1 MWIKDISS
9 SQLKKTIEIITA
21 KTEKDE
27 DGLPIEVESV
37 LKSKKAK
44 VSVPSLRKQEVFKNE
59 GTSITK
65 TLEFIFRYEEIDES
79 AYIRYKNKLYNI
91 RGIENV
97 EEKDKF
103 LCVLGECL
111 V

>member
-9 SQLKKTIEIITA
+9 SQLKKTIEIITV

-59 GTSITK
+59 GTSIAK

>member
-9 SQLKKTIEIITA
+9 SQLKKPIEIITV
-21 KTEKDE
+21 TIGKDE
-27 DGLPIEVESV
+27 DGLPIETERV
-37 LKSKKAK
+37 LASKKAK

-59 GTSITK
+59 GTSVTK

-79 AYIRYKNKLYNI
+79 ACIKYKNKLYNI